1 MKELSIRYVEVEND
15 YPILELDSFGNG
27 ANALRISHAPVAE
40 QANSLLER
48 NLSLGREQTDPI
60 RKLDR
65 PCSAARGLSWAGR
78 VAGICRDWSIL
89 VARGVGGR
97 SRI

>member
-1 MKELSIRYVEVEND
+1 MKELSIRYAEVEND

-27 ANALRISHAPVAE
+27 ANAWRISQAPVAE
-40 QANSLLER
+40 RANSLLER

-65 PCSAARGLSWAGR
+65 TRSAAREFPWAGR

>member
-1 MKELSIRYVEVEND
+1 MNELSIRYAEGEDD

-27 ANALRISHAPVAE
+27 ANTLRISHAPVAE
-40 QANSLLER
+40 RASSLLEK
-48 NLSLGREQTDPI
+48 LSLGSKQTDPI

-65 PCSAARGLSWAGR
+65 PRSAAQLSSWAGR

>member
-1 MKELSIRYVEVEND
+1 MKELSIRYAEGED
-15 YPILELDSFGNG
+15 HYPQSWSLTFGNG
-27 ANALRISHAPVAE
+27 AKALRISHAPVAE
-40 QANSLLER
+40 RANSLLEKS
-48 NLSLGREQTDPI
+48 LLLGREQTDPI

-65 PCSAARGLSWAGR
+65 PRSAARELSWAGR
-78 VAGICRDWSIL
+78 VAGICRNWSIL